1 MIYHKTARGHK
12 VLQDRSIPL
21 APRHRMI
28 FILFDGK
35 TSTADILKSTA
46 GLGVERSD
54 VLDLIE
60 LGLIEPIPTDF
71 ISTQPAL
78 STTAQSALSPFN
90 DAELN
95 LELSSTSPF
104 NNSSSINSNSNSNS
118 VNYIEPQKVPNAN
131 QANQFDLDAEVKK
144 MRYQNAYPLAVQ
156 ITSNLGLG
164 GFRLNLAIEQAMG
177 YEDLVALL
185 PRIEKAAGQNACAKL
200 HEILLQPIT
209 L

>member
-1 MIYHKTARGHK
+1 
-12 VLQDRSIPL
+12 
-21 APRHRMI
+21 MI

-46 GLGVERSD
+46 SLGVERSD

-60 LGLIEPIPTDF
+60 LGLIEPVPTDF
-71 ISTQPAL
+71 VSTQPAL
-78 STTAQSALSPFN
+78 GTTAQSALSPFN
-90 DAELN
+90 DTELN
-95 LELSSTSPF
+95 LES
-104 NNSSSINSNSNSNS
+104 NNSSLFNNNSSNTNNNVS
-118 VNYIEPQKVPNAN
+118 YTEPPKVPNAN
-131 QANQFDLDAEVKK
+131 QANQFNLDAEVKK
-144 MRYQNAYPLAVQ
+144 LRFQNAYPLAVQ

-185 PRIEKAAGQNACAKL
+185 PRIEKAAGPNACTKL

>member
-60 LGLIEPIPTDF
+60 LGLIEPVPTN
-71 ISTQPAL
+71 IASTQPAL
-78 STTAQSALSPFN
+78 SKTAQSALSPFN
-90 DAELN
+90 DTELN
-95 LELSSTSPF
+95 LESNNASLF
-104 NNSSSINSNSNSNS
+104 NNNSSNTNNNL
-118 VNYIEPQKVPNAN
+118 NYTEPPKVPNAS
-131 QANQFDLDAEVKK
+131 QAKQFDLDAEVKK
-144 MRYQNAYPLAVQ
+144 LRFQNAYPLAVQ

-185 PRIEKAAGQNACAKL
+185 PRIEKAAGPNACAKL
-200 HEILLQPIT
+200 HEILLQPINI
-209 L
+209 

>member
-54 VLDLIE
+54 ILDLIE
-60 LGLIEPIPTDF
+60 LGLIEPVPSDIA
-71 ISTQPAL
+71 STQPAL

-90 DAELN
+90 DSELN
-95 LELSSTSPF
+95 SEF
-104 NNSSSINSNSNSNS
+104 NNTYHLNTSSSVLTNSPTINNT
-118 VNYIEPQKVPNAN
+118 EPPKVPNAS

-200 HEILLQPIT
+200 HEILLQPT
-209 L
+209 SL

>member
-60 LGLIEPIPTDF
+60 LGLIEPVPTN
-71 ISTQPAL
+71 IASTQPAL
-78 STTAQSALSPFN
+78 SKTAQSAFSPFN
-90 DAELN
+90 EAELN
-95 LELSSTSPF
+95 SESNNSSLF
-104 NNSSSINSNSNSNS
+104 NNSSSNTNNAIS
-118 VNYIEPQKVPNAN
+118 YTEPPKVPNAS

-144 MRYQNAYPLAVQ
+144 LRFQNAYPLAVQ

-185 PRIEKAAGQNACAKL
+185 PRIEKAAGPNACAKL
-200 HEILLQPIT
+200 HEILLQPINI
-209 L
+209 